1 MTSSSKFLYENNFI
15 VFIEQRQAQ
24 IKASLKYMG
33 GCFRGEAAARWEK
46 PFYRPQILSDDILRF
61 GVGGR

>member
-15 VFIEQRQAQ
+15 VFIEQR
-24 IKASLKYMG
+24 KASLKYMG

-46 PFYRPQILSDDILRF
+46 PFYRPQMLSDDILRF